1 MAAPG
6 SYVFSIQAIDSDG
19 SVVEDRVPWINQQ
32 LVPLAS
38 FDLSSLV
45 TEIKGISFDD
55 RGRLWV
61 WDGAKAIA
69 LRLEYDAYVLD
80 QASRSIYLT
89 DSVDGLTIDGIIL

>member
-1 MAAPG
+1 LAAPG
-6 SYVFSIQAIDSDG
+6 NYVFSIQAIDSDG
-19 SVVEDRVPWINQQ
+19 TVVEDRVPWINQQ

-45 TEIKGISFDD
+45 SQIEGISFDD
-55 RGRLWV
+55 RGRLWIY
-61 WDGAKAIA
+61 DGTQVIA
-69 LRLEYDAYVLD
+69 LRLEYDGYVLD